1 MTFSRR
7 YIFSP
12 TMGPPHAYE
21 IDEAGLVYHAPGAPE
36 TALHWE
42 DIQYLEERA
51 GQRVD
56 IMTDDPDRIVP
67 LYFGTRDFADLL
79 GRLCAQLAG
88 LHRDQMETLTFRASR
103 SYFTHFSVVI
113 GVLIVFFMAGVLF
126 LNFFDPGMLLV
137 VVMTIPISIS
147 LVLQPIEVTPAPD
160 GLHVRDFCRR
170 RLIPY
175 AGIKTLTFDARG
187 DLHVSFLRILLILEN
202 GRRIKISR
210 FDNLI
215 LLFILIEHY
224 RRHPPPKPEPPI
236 DI

>member
-1 MTFSRR
+1 MTDTRQ
-7 YIFSP
+7 YIFTP
-12 TMGPPHAYE
+12 TMGPPHAYDL
-21 IDEAGLVYHAPGAPE
+21 DETGLVYHPPGAPE
-36 TALHWE
+36 VALGWK

-56 IMTDDPDRIVP
+56 IITADPDLVVP
-67 LYFGTRDFADLL
+67 LYFGTREFADLL
-79 GRLCAQLAG
+79 GRLCAKLAG
-88 LHRDQMETLTFRASR
+88 LHRAQMETLTFRASR

-137 VVMTIPISIS
+137 LVMTLPISIH
-147 LVLQPIEVTPAPD
+147 LILQPIEVTPSPQ

-175 AGIKTLTFDARG
+175 GAIENLTFDARG
-187 DLHVSFLRILLILEN
+187 DLHVSFLRVLLILRN

-224 RRHPPPKPEPPI
+224 WRHRPPKPEPLRE
-236 DI
+236 

>member
-1 MTFSRR
+1 MTYTRR

-12 TMGPPHAYE
+12 TMGPPHAYDL
-21 IDEAGLVYHAPGAPE
+21 DEAGLVYHPPGAPE
-36 TALHWE
+36 MALRWD

-56 IMTDDPDRIVP
+56 IITDDPERIVP
-67 LYFGTRDFADLL
+67 LYFGTREFADLL
-79 GRLCAQLAG
+79 GRLCAKLAG
-88 LHRDQMETLTFRASR
+88 LHRDRMETITFRASR
-103 SYFTHFSVVI
+103 SYFTHFNVVI

-126 LNFFDPGMLLV
+126 LNFFDPTMLLV
-137 VVMTIPISIS
+137 AAMTIPIGIH
-147 LVLQPIEVTPAPD
+147 LVLQPIEVTPDTD
-160 GLHVRDFCRR
+160 GLYVRDFCRR

-175 AGIKTLTFDARG
+175 AAIDTLTFDARG
-187 DLHVSFLRILLILEN
+187 DLHVSFLRILLILQN

-224 RRHPPPKPEPPI
+224 RHHHNPQP
-236 DI
+236 